1 MSEHTPTPDRRDPS
15 LDLSGPEAM
24 ARASAGPRARPPA
37 RKRSSA
43 PLLGVL
49 ALAVAAAAGG
59 GWWWWQGQ
67 QAAPAAGATDPDA
80 VATVDAG
87 GTAPAP
93 RTDAPAATAP
103 TPAGAP
109 TDAAAAPLPSDY
121 PIEQVDAT
129 EPEPAL
135 VPAGPLP
142 EAQAADPTA
151 VDVLGGLIG
160 AELAQAF
167 VVPEHVVPRIVA
179 SVDALPRDSL
189 VRQVM
194 PVRRVPGELLVQPIE
209 ADAEGRARALLDPA
223 NAERYESYVA
233 AFEAMDARRAVATYV
248 RGYPLFQQA
257 YVDLGYPGQH
267 FNTRLVQVIDH
278 LLQAPPA
285 PEAPPVLVRGVEGAW
300 EFEDPALQRRSVG
313 HKLFARLSPAQGE
326 RVKAKLRELRAVLAG
341 G

>member
-1 MSEHTPTPDRRDPS
+1 MSEHDRDPS

-37 RKRSSA
+37 RTRSNA

-67 QAAPAAGATDPDA
+67 QAAAPAPGAADPDA
-80 VATVDAG
+80 VATVDAAG
-87 GTAPAP
+87 A
-93 RTDAPAATAP
+93 APAARTEGPAAP
-103 TPAGAP
+103 PAAEALP
-109 TDAAAAPLPSDY
+109 EAAAPADADF
-121 PIEQVDAT
+121 PIEAVDAT

-142 EAQAADPTA
+142 EAEAADPTA
-151 VDVLGGLIG
+151 VDVIGGLVG

-179 SVDALPRDSL
+179 AIDALPRDSL

-194 PVRRVPGELLVQPIE
+194 PVRRVPGELLVQPIDP
-209 ADAEGRARALLDPA
+209 DAQGRARALLDPA
-223 NAERYESYVA
+223 NAARYEAHVA

-248 RGYPLFQQA
+248 RGYPLFQRA
-257 YVDLGYPGQH
+257 YVELGYPDQH

-278 LLQAPPA
+278 LLQAPAA
-285 PEAPPVLVRGVEGAW
+285 PETPPVLVRGVEGAW
-300 EFEDPALQRRSVG
+300 EFEDPALQGRSVG